1 METVGSEQSREKMKK
16 DKKKRKAETE
26 GLDTPSTSHKI
37 SSNPME
43 KKKQKRALDKEKR
56 RVESEKK
63 FESKQE
69 LMVSSESR
77 SNQRTAIS
85 PTTSGLPE
93 FHIGVFKDL
102 AAAEASIREAAA
114 HSLVAELLEVQ
125 KAYDILENKE
135 VVEGQLKLEAEKDDG
150 LNNCAPSLRYAV
162 RRLIRGVSSS
172 REVGTVIF

>member
-1 METVGSEQSREKMKK
+1 MSMETVGSEQSREKMKK

-26 GLDTPSTSHKI
+26 GPDTPSTSHI

-43 KKKQKRALDKEKR
+43 KKKQKRAVDKERR
-56 RVESEKK
+56 RVETEKK
-63 FESKQE
+63 TEAQQVV
-69 LMVSSESR
+69 VSSELK
-77 SNQRTAIS
+77 SNKSAVIS

-93 FHIGVFKDL
+93 FHIAVFKDL
-102 AAAEASIREAAA
+102 AAADASIREAAA
-114 HSLVAELLEVQ
+114 NSLVAELIEVQ

-162 RRLIRGVSSS
+162 RRLIRGISSS
-172 REVGTVIF
+172 REVG